1 VLSRDNAEESGPDE
15 TLKLGG
21 VKMGGGGQT
30 GLVRATSINIIFLML
45 PTLKTSA

>member
-21 VKMGGGGQT
+21 VKMGGQT